1 MAEEQG
7 AEPVKNEGGAPNGAE
22 PEEKDWK
29 AEYEKLL
36 KHSRTWEDKAKRL
49 ADKAKK
55 YDELAAQSMTDAEK
69 AEAAVKRAE
78 DAEKKLADYQA
89 EAKRA
94 KDAAEVSE
102 KYGVPA
108 SLLTERDRDAME
120 RQAEAIKAYA
130 SGQPSA
136 QVFKGDGKRP
146 TRQTPDD
153 MREYVKNLIH

>member
-7 AEPVKNEGGAPNGAE
+7 AEHVENEGGAPNGTE

-136 QVFKGDGKRP
+136 QVFRQDGRKP
-146 TRQTPDD
+146 GKPAHND